1 MASNQDNL
9 KHEVH
14 NLLTSLNNHQE
25 TGLRDTGESGN
36 SVRIITLAGTNQG
49 ASMRSAR
56 IDHEIV
62 NDNGV
67 LYGFEDKLIMR
78 ACTNSNFQAV
88 TNCLMLKG
96 RCTAGDPGVHLEFSE
111 DFVDDHGDE
120 KEKRNESTNR

>member
-1 MASNQDNL
+1 MASNQDN
-9 KHEVH
+9 HEVH

-25 TGLRDTGESGN
+25 IGRKNAGESGN
-36 SVRIITLAGTNQG
+36 SVNIITLAGANQG
-49 ASMRSAR
+49 ASMKSAR
-56 IDHEIV
+56 MDHEMV

-67 LYGFEDKLIMR
+67 LYAFEYKLIMK

-111 DFVDDHGDE
+111 DFVDVHGDD
-120 KEKRNESTNR
+120 KEKRNESIIR